1 MPFVGEGTYGCVYK
15 KPPLKCKNKTTNF
28 GPNQVSKLMH
38 QDDANAEISDYKVL
52 RQVDP
57 TNIYY
62 PGPPN
67 ACDVNE
73 KQSGI
78 SENDC
83 SLLEDNPNLSDYKL
97 LFYKDG
103 GIDLDDF
110 VEEHLDD
117 YLKTNRQKQ
126 TDQFFLNAHSL
137 FMGIQLYINKNFIHH
152 DIKPS
157 NIVFDQTTYAFKFID
172 FGLSVVKSKLVN
184 NILKKQ
190 DYESFHWS
198 YPMEVGFTNSNKSY
212 FYNNLTDDKIKT
224 IEQDLIRLFVQSD
237 KIKKSKEYK
246 IKPSRYTHTTFRY
259 MIDYANTNTPET
271 IESTIKS
278 TMDGLRA
285 YKHSKVSFEKFV
297 NDTVPFIDIYAFGFT
312 MNHMLNSFYRKDA
325 ITNAQ
330 YLLYSELFKSMF
342 HFDFTKRIMNIDVII
357 NNYEEVLRQTGVL
370 GRLNLTFVDHKIVK
384 INKNKS
390 KSNVIRNNK
399 TKKNVV

>member
-15 KPPLKCKNKTTNF
+15 KPPLKCKNKSNF
-28 GPNQVSKLMH
+28 GPNQISKLMYKP
-38 QDDANAEISDYKVL
+38 DADAEITDYKVL

-62 PGPPN
+62 PGPPKV
-67 ACDVNE
+67 CDVNE
-73 KQSGI
+73 KQPGI

-83 SLLEDNPNLSDYKL
+83 SLLEDKPNLAEYKL

-117 YLKTNRQKQ
+117 YLKTNPQKQ
-126 TDQFFLNAHSL
+126 TDLFFLNAHFL
-137 FMGIQLYINKNFIHH
+137 LMGLRLYINKNFIHH

-157 NIVFDQTTYAFKFID
+157 NIVFDQHTYSFKFID

-198 YPMEVGFTNSNKSY
+198 YPMEVGFTNSNKPY
-212 FYNNLTDDKIKT
+212 FYNNLNDEKIKT
-224 IEQDLIRLFVQSD
+224 IEQDIIRLFVQSD

-246 IKPSRYTHTTFRY
+246 IKPSRYIYTTFRY
-259 MIDYANTNTPET
+259 MIDYSNTNTPET

-278 TMDGLRA
+278 VMDGVRV
-285 YKHSKVSFEKFV
+285 YKQSNVNFEKFV
-297 NDTVPFIDIYAFGFT
+297 NDTVPFMDIYAMGFT
-312 MNHMLNSFYRKDA
+312 MNHMLNSFYRKDV
-325 ITNAQ
+325 ISNSQ
-330 YLLYSELFKSMF
+330 YSLYSQLFRSMF
-342 HFDFTKRIMNIDVII
+342 HFDFTKRVMDINVII
-357 NNYEEVLRQTGVL
+357 SKYEDILRQTGVL
-370 GRLNLTFVDHKIVK
+370 ERLNRTFVDHKIVK
-384 INKNKS
+384 NNKNKTKTS
-390 KSNVIRNNK
+390 LIRNNK
-399 TKKNVV
+399 TKKNVI